1 MAKGKLKQPEG
12 LAEAAKEGQIS
23 GRLVRKLTGA
33 TTLHARLRLHLHLH
47 LRGYALGSPSCAAG
61 SLGSPG
67 CAADSLGC
75 AAGSLCCVGA
85 DDGDALGPEAETA
98 AAGADDGVALGPE
111 AETAAM
117 DHAHRWASP
126 VEPHTQLQA
135 PVHSLMKPNS
145 SGKGRGG
152 GGRGRREK
160 GRERRQRR
168 HGAATTNART
178 RRRQRRGRR
187 RGGGEERSNNERWQ
201 SSTGRALIWI
211 EPSLKAGDEDEDEQK
226 PIYI

>member
-98 AAGADDGVALGPE
+98 AAGADDGDALGPE
-111 AETAAM
+111 AEAA
-117 DHAHRWASP
+117 AALRS
-126 VEPHTQLQA
+126 
-135 PVHSLMKPNS
+135 SLRLWSRK
-145 SGKGRGG
+145 R
-152 GGRGRREK
+152 GGRGPD
-160 GRERRQRR
+160 
-168 HGAATTNART
+168 
-178 RRRQRRGRR
+178 RRRF
-187 RGGGEERSNNERWQ
+187 
-201 SSTGRALIWI
+201 AF
-211 EPSLKAGDEDEDEQK
+211 AF
-226 PIYI
+226 